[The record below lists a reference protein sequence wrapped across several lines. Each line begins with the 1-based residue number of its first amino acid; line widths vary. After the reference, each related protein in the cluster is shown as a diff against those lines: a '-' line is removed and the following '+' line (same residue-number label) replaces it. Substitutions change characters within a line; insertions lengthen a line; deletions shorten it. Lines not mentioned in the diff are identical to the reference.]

1 MAAPTPAAAPADI
14 VKTLHDRLI
23 ELGGNIAR
31 IETALRAPLD
41 ADFAEQ
47 AAELEGQDALHGIE
61 DSHLAEAQAIHAAL
75 ARIEAGSYG
84 VCSNC
89 GADIP
94 VARLR
99 AVPTATRCVNCA
111 D

>member
-1 MAAPTPAAAPADI
+1 MAATVPDDI
-14 VKTLHDRLI
+14 VKTLHARLA

-47 AAELEGQDALHGIE
+47 ATELEDQDALHGIE
-61 DSHLAEAQAIHAAL
+61 GSHIAEAQAIHAAL
-75 ARIEAGSYG
+75 ARIEAGNYG
-84 VCSNC
+84 ECSNC
-89 GADIP
+89 GAEIP
-94 VARLR
+94 AARLR